1 MGTIKTYQEQVQ
13 DIVAKAISTVEEQH
27 KAIAAASFEYI
38 EKLYKLDT
46 VKAKHDEVAGIA
58 YSKAREINK
67 LVADYTAEL
76 IAKIEKD
83 ETTTTT
89 KAKTA
94 VKKTAA
100 TAKKKATAAKASAT
114 KAVNTAAAKVEEAT
128 A

>member
-1 MGTIKTYQEQVQ
+1 MGTIKSYQEQVQ

-38 EKLYKLDT
+38 ERLYKLDT
-46 VKAKHDEVAGIA
+46 VKAKHDEVADIA

-67 LVADYTAEL
+67 LVSEYTADL

-83 ETTTTT
+83 ET

-100 TAKKKATAAKASAT
+100 TAKKKATAAKTTAT
-114 KAVNTAAAKVEEAT
+114 KAVKSATAKVEEAT

>member
-1 MGTIKTYQEQVQ
+1 MGTIKTYQEQAQ
-13 DIVAKAISTVEEQH
+13 DIVAKAIATVEEQH

-46 VKAKHDEVAGIA
+46 VKAKHDEVASIA
-58 YSKAREINK
+58 YNKAREINK
-67 LVADYTAEL
+67 LVADYTADL

-83 ETTTTT
+83 ETPTA

-100 TAKKKATAAKASAT
+100 SAKKKATAAKESAT
-114 KAVNTAAAKVEEAT
+114 KAVNSAAAKVEEAT

>member
-13 DIVAKAISTVEEQH
+13 DIIAKAISTVEEQH

-67 LVADYTAEL
+67 VVADYTADL
-76 IAKIEKD
+76 IGKIEKD
-83 ETTTTT
+83 ETTTQ
-89 KAKTA
+89 AKTA

-100 TAKKKATAAKASAT
+100 TAKKKAT

>member
-38 EKLYKLDT
+38 ERLYKLDT
-46 VKAKHDEVAGIA
+46 VKAKHDEVADIA

-67 LVADYTAEL
+67 IVSDYTADL
-76 IAKIEKD
+76 ISKIEKD
-83 ETTTTT
+83 ET
-89 KAKTA
+89 KAKAA
-94 VKKTAA
+94 VKKTTA
-100 TAKKKATAAKASAT
+100 TAKKKATAAKATAT
-114 KAVNTAAAKVEEAT
+114 KAVKSATAKVEEAT

>member
-1 MGTIKTYQEQVQ
+1 MGSIKTYQEQVQ
-13 DIVAKAISTVEEQH
+13 DIIAKVISTVEEQH

-67 LVADYTAEL
+67 VVADYTADL

-83 ETTTTT
+83 ETATT

-100 TAKKKATAAKASAT
+100 SAKKKAT
-114 KAVNTAAAKVEEAT
+114 KAVNTAAATAEEAT